1 MKIIGQFILSL
12 FIWLPLA
19 QAATPG
25 EVMQGQ
31 YLRDVTMMGLGLPD
45 KALSEY
51 QGKPLIIN
59 IWASWCG
66 PCRAEMQSLES
77 LSKQSLAVEFNLIG
91 ISTDDFPLKAYAL
104 IDETD
109 ISFDNFIDQKLV
121 LENMLGAN
129 RIPLTI
135 LVDAEGKVLAKVHGS
150 RAWDHPKMV
159 KMIEQTFQQKELIT
173 TEH

>member
-1 MKIIGQFILSL
+1 ML
-12 FIWLPLA
+12 FIFQPLA
-19 QAATPG
+19 QAVTPG
-25 EVMQGQ
+25 EVMPGQ
-31 YLRDVTMMGLGLPD
+31 YLRDVTMMGLNQSD
-45 KALSEY
+45 KALSDY

-66 PCRAEMQSLES
+66 PCRAEMQSLEK
-77 LSKQSLAVEFNLIG
+77 LAKKKLAVDFNLIG

-109 ISFDNFIDQKLV
+109 ISFDNFIDRNLV

-135 LVDAEGKVLAKVHGS
+135 LIDEKGKLLVKVHGS
-150 RAWDHPKMV
+150 RPWDQPEMIKL
-159 KMIEQTFQQKELIT
+159 IEQIFLQK
-173 TEH
+173 

>member
-1 MKIIGQFILSL
+1 M
-12 FIWLPLA
+12 
-19 QAATPG
+19 T
-25 EVMQGQ
+25 GQ
-31 YLRDVTMMGLGLPD
+31 YLRDVTMMGLGQPD

-77 LSKQSLAVEFNLIG
+77 LSKKSLAVDFNLIG

-135 LVDAEGKVLAKVHGS
+135 LVDAKGKVLAKVHGS
-150 RAWDHPKMV
+150 RPWDHPQMV
-159 KMIEQTFQQKELIT
+159 KMIETTFQSTKT
-173 TEH
+173 VTKAH

>member
-1 MKIIGQFILSL
+1 LT
-12 FIWLPLA
+12 

-25 EVMQGQ
+25 EVMAGQ
-31 YLRDVTMMGLGLPD
+31 YLRDVTMMGLGQPD
-45 KALSEY
+45 KALSDY

-77 LSKQSLAVEFNLIG
+77 LSKKSLAVDFNLIG

-135 LVDAEGKVLAKVHGS
+135 LVDAKGKVLTKIHGS
-150 RAWDHPKMV
+150 RPWDHPQMV
-159 KMIEQTFQQKELIT
+159 KMIETTFQSTKT
-173 TEH
+173 VSNAH

>member
-1 MKIIGQFILSL
+1 M
-12 FIWLPLA
+12 A
-19 QAATPG
+19 
-25 EVMQGQ
+25 GQ
-31 YLRDVTMMGLGLPD
+31 YLRDVTMMGLGQPD
-45 KALSEY
+45 KALSDY

-77 LSKQSLAVEFNLIG
+77 LSKKSLAVDFNLIG

-135 LVDAEGKVLAKVHGS
+135 LVDAKGKVLTKIHGS
-150 RAWDHPKMV
+150 RPWDHPQMV
-159 KMIEQTFQQKELIT
+159 KMIETTFQSTKT
-173 TEH
+173 VSNAH